1 MISEKSSMDI
11 DISVDRYGSNLL
23 NIPVDI
29 EVIIGTTRLTIDKIL
44 GLTEGSIVS
53 LKKTVGEPAE
63 VSVNGK
69 VLAHGNVII
78 IGDDSS
84 QLGVIITKIL

>member
-1 MISEKSSMDI
+1 MDI